1 MAFTTNDPIVAAS
14 RGNTIAALSYAKK
27 RNAARIA
34 DVESYVNELDRLCR
48 LPEVKLDFALLF
60 GQWCDETG
68 VGSTEY
74 WKTYLN
80 PAGIGALETMANPGV
95 VQYVGKTYVSGAEAA
110 RAQVVH
116 MYVYAVGK
124 IPAGHVLEQ
133 WISLDPRYDAVI
145 KAGYAGNAKTIGY
158 LSGRWAANPNYANQ
172 IINHCQAAFDAQS
185 STTTPADQNPNPNAS
200 GPYASLPFPVTV
212 WLVDPRQTNQ
222 RPGIKQKAKWVNVHE
237 TGNTRVGADAK
248 MHAQWQHDGC
258 PGVPDAQ
265 IGVHFY
271 VDDKQ
276 AYQMLPLD
284 EVSWNAGCGNCEGN
298 YAAISFEICVNA
310 DADRAKAR
318 QNATKLIANVM
329 KQLGL
334 GEGAIKF
341 HQDWSGKWCPAI
353 ILNEGRKEEVRQ
365 MIVTELRAIGGS
377 SGGTT
382 TNPTSTTYAAPSP
395 VPGFDGTKNVM
406 INKVTFYAD
415 KRTVTASQA
424 VRVRKYADF
433 SAAETRKPL
442 SVGEKFNVLG
452 WVYGQEQSGEK
463 RWWITATYSRVWVGG
478 TTEKPK

>member
-1 MAFTTNDPIVAAS
+1 MAFTTNDPIAAPS
-14 RGNTIAALSYAKK
+14 RGSVTQALAYAKK
-27 RNAARIA
+27 RNAQRF
-34 DVESYVNELDRLCR
+34 DEVERYVNEVYRLCQ
-48 LPEVKLDFALLF
+48 LPEIGFDFSLVF

-68 VGSTEY
+68 VGTTAF
-74 WKTYLN
+74 WRNQLN
-80 PAGIGALETMANPGV
+80 PAGIGALETTANPG
-95 VQYVGKTYVSGAEAA
+95 QITYVGKTYANGEESA
-110 RAQVVH
+110 RAHLVH
-116 MYVYAVGK
+116 LYVYAKGS
-124 IPAGHVLEQ
+124 IPSGHSLYPYVA
-133 WISLDPRYDAVI
+133 LDPRYDAVI
-145 KAGYAGNAKTIGY
+145 KAGYAGKATTLGY

-172 IINHCQAAFDAQS
+172 IVNHCKAAFDTAS
-185 STTTPADQNPNPNAS
+185 DTTMTDNANTPYS
-200 GPYASLPFPVTV
+200 SLPFPVTV
-212 WLVDPRQTNQ
+212 WFVSPNQTNQ

-258 PGVPDAQ
+258 PGVPDTQ

-318 QNATKLIANVM
+318 ANASKLIANVM

-334 GEGAIKF
+334 NDTSIKF

-365 MIVTELRAIGGS
+365 MIISDFKAL
-377 SGGTT
+377 GGTT
-382 TNPTSTTYAAPSP
+382 NSTTPTTPTNPTNPTYVTPAP

-406 INKVTFYAD
+406 INSVTFYAD
-415 KRTVTASQA
+415 KRTVTASAA
-424 VRVRKYADF
+424 VRVRKFASF
-433 SAAETRKPL
+433 SSPETRKPV
-442 SVGEKFNVLG
+442 SQGERFTVLG
-452 WVYGQEQSGEK
+452 WVYGESLNGEK
-463 RWWITATYSRVWVGG
+463 RWWVTSSYSRVWVGG
-478 TTEKPK
+478 TVEKPK